1 MATISSTF
9 NSSFV
14 SSINKD
20 AAKVNDTFIVNVKKA
35 ASPSLNFI
43 KVQMEA
49 TAEGTQTVRRVFGNG
64 EFVDLTAPQFITVG
78 LQGSDADVIDTA
90 ACRWW
95 NETLTLAT
103 LGATENLQHEYAP
116 FAHSEFGSL
125 LFAKQ
130 VMPKRG
136 TVAVFHVDLFQGA
149 ETIKEIRIGQFTIR
163 DLKMPEDT
171 MWTDDDGHQH
181 HCQWFGIKMITTT
194 MYTVF
199 GIGADNAERD
209 VLLTNPTLKNIRFGR
224 EYMNRMFAQM
234 RNLIEGKRY
243 KMVIAAIE
251 RTGHRAD
258 GAEFQFTDYAEIYDA
273 ISTVNR
279 MGMTREEALLDR
291 QAAARQ
297 AALVRKVDTVYSRAE
312 KKGEI
317 ARTVTVA
324 DNGVAKASF
333 TDTRPLE
340 NDADKAKSLEYI
352 RVDMGDGTELMS
364 VNDGRLI
371 GYFTPCHVNSGSLR
385 PVAASKLYRSSRDVR
400 AARISGYALKKA

>member
-1 MATISSTF
+1 MATISNSF
-9 NSSFV
+9 NSNFV
-14 SSINKD
+14 STIAKESAKIND
-20 AAKVNDTFIVNVKKA
+20 AFVANVKKA
-35 ASPSLNFI
+35 AAPSLNFV

-49 TAEGTQTVRRVFGNG
+49 IAEGEQTVRRVFGNG
-64 EFVDLTAPQFITVG
+64 EFVDLTAPQYVTVG
-78 LQGSDADVIDTA
+78 LQGSDADIIDTS

-103 LGATENLQHEYAP
+103 LGAAENLQHEYAP
-116 FAHSEFGSL
+116 FAHSEFGNL

-136 TVAVFHVDLFQGA
+136 TVAVFHIDLFQGA
-149 ETIKEIRIGQFTIR
+149 NTIKEIRIGQFTIR
-163 DLKMPEDT
+163 DLKMPADT
-171 MWTDDDGHQH
+171 MWTDDDGRQH

-194 MYTVF
+194 MYSVF
-199 GIGADNAERD
+199 GIGADNAEND
-209 VLLTNPTLKNIRFGR
+209 VLLTAPTLKNVRFGR

-234 RNLIEGKRY
+234 RNLLEGKRY
-243 KMVIAAIE
+243 RMAIAAIE

-279 MGMTREEALLDR
+279 MGMTREEAVLDR

-297 AALVRKVDTVYSRAE
+297 AAMVRKTDMVYSRAE

-317 ARTVTVA
+317 GRSIAVA
-324 DNGVAKASF
+324 DNGVAKVVF

-352 RVDMGDGTELMS
+352 RVDMGNGIELMS
-364 VNDGRLI
+364 VNDSRLI
-371 GYFTPCHVNSGSLR
+371 GYFTPCHLNGGSLR
-385 PVAASKLYRSSRDVR
+385 PVAASKFFRSSRDIR